1 MPEPRS
7 YHAAVL
13 IGETVY
19 VTGGFDPETRK
30 CGELVAC
37 KTTFAY
43 DIDTMQ
49 WSRKADM
56 KTGRAA
62 HGAAAFKDKLF
73 VFGGRGR
80 LGRAVESTEEYDP
93 SSDTWKEC
101 TPLDVP
107 RMAVGCATV
116 ADDIYVVGG
125 LVPEADD
132 VYRAV
137 DRVNIYDPKTHTWS
151 EGPPLPKPRAFPA
164 AASLGDKLWL
174 IGGCYD
180 NSEPGLN
187 LVSLRDVDV
196 LEPSGWVHMGC
207 TTHSRHAAAVAVAG
221 EHHIYVIGG
230 TSSVLNGPIKRPEVY
245 LQQDDRYKFPAEYPE
260 AMTGIS
266 AVSVPPITATF
277 RSRSLTCMITDA
289 LAE

>member
-1 MPEPRS
+1 MMPEPRS

-13 IGETVY
+13 IGKTVY

-62 HGAAAFKDKLF
+62 HGAAPFKDKLF

-80 LGRAVESTEEYDP
+80 FGRAVASTEEYDP
-93 SSDTWKEC
+93 SSDTWREC

-116 ADDIYVVGG
+116 ADVIYVVGG
-125 LVPEADD
+125 MVPEADD
-132 VYRAV
+132 LYRAV
-137 DRVNIYDPKTHTWS
+137 DRVDIYDPKTHTVRRYPNRARFPRRLRSATSCGSS
-151 EGPPLPKPRAFPA
+151 EDATTTR
-164 AASLGDKLWL
+164 S
-174 IGGCYD
+174 
-180 NSEPGLN
+180 PGLN

-196 LEPSGWVHMGC
+196 LESSGWVHMGC
-207 TTHSRHAAAVAVAG
+207 TTHSRHAAAVAVADTN
-221 EHHIYVIGG
+221 IYVIGG

-245 LQQDDRYKFPAEYPE
+245 LQQDDKYKFPAEYPE
-260 AMTGIS
+260 AMAGIS
-266 AVSVPPITATF
+266 AVCVPPVTPTF
-277 RSRSLTCMITDA
+277 RSQSLTCMITDT